1 MFARKALAVALMT
14 TASLSASFVV
24 VKAASVADWQTA
36 IARSVASKQVY
47 PRSAM
52 MRQLE
57 GSARVKVV
65 MDRSGAIQSYEIL
78 QPTGHT
84 VLDTEIE
91 RLMARVNPLPKP
103 PAELTDDRLT
113 IILPLNWA
121 LQ

>member
-14 TASLSASFVV
+14 TAALSASFGV

-36 IARSVASKQVY
+36 IARTVASKQVY

-65 MDRSGAIQSYEIL
+65 MDRTGAIQSYEIL
-78 QPTGHT
+78 QPTGHN
-84 VLDTEIE
+84 VLDSEIE
-91 RLMARVNPLPKP
+91 RLMGRVNPLPKP
-103 PAELTDDRLT
+103 PAELSDDRLT
-113 IILPLNWA
+113 IILPLNWT